1 MLNEFNSFA
10 TTMCQMLGHMAKIKN
25 TDIWPLKRR
34 FIFNAK
40 YWTKIY
46 VKTDFS
52 EV

>member
-1 MLNEFNSFA
+1 MLR
-10 TTMCQMLGHMAKIKN
+10 HMAKIKI
-25 TDIWPLKRR
+25 TGIWPLKRR

-46 VKTDFS
+46 VKRDFS

>member
-1 MLNEFNSFA
+1 
-10 TTMCQMLGHMAKIKN
+10 MLGHMAKIKI
-25 TDIWPLKRR
+25 TDIWLLKRR

-46 VKTDFS
+46 VKRDFS

>member
-1 MLNEFNSFA
+1 
-10 TTMCQMLGHMAKIKN
+10 MLGHMAKIKI

-40 YWTKIY
+40 YWTKD
-46 VKTDFS
+46 VRTDFS